1 MRGLFF
7 GLPLRRGMFTMRKV
21 FAAVFF
27 SLLFALTASADP
39 CPGTVIL
46 QNQFA
51 APSPN
56 WDTAATTNSKVAL
69 QNGQYVTTF
78 LVQNTARIELYQGD
92 VYGDVNLCATVSTPA
107 TDKAVDQVAGL
118 AFWATDYTSY
128 YLLLINPIAGQWEVL
143 HLAGGRYLSPS
154 PYQPSTAIKTG
165 VGAANALQVQM
176 RGTTATIIINGTTVG
191 TVSGVAPTGGG
202 QVGLYCQS
210 ASTATSTWQISD
222 WSLSK
227 P

>member
-1 MRGLFF
+1 MRN
-7 GLPLRRGMFTMRKV
+7 V
-21 FAAVFF
+21 FAAVIFC
-27 SLLFALTASADP
+27 LLCVLTAAADP

-51 APSPN
+51 GPNPN
-56 WDTAATTNSKVAL
+56 WDASSTANSKVAL

-92 VYGDVNLCATVSTPA
+92 VYGDVNLCATISTPA

-128 YLLLINPIAGQWEVL
+128 YLLLVNPITGQWEVL

-154 PYQPSTAIKTG
+154 PFQASTAIKTG
-165 VGAANALQVQM
+165 VGTANTLQVQM
-176 RGTTATIIINGTTVG
+176 RGTTATILINGTTVG
-191 TVSGVAPTGGG
+191 TVSGTAPTGGG
-202 QVGLYCQS
+202 QVGFYAQS
-210 ASTATSTWQISD
+210 ATTATSTWQISD

>member
-1 MRGLFF
+1 
-7 GLPLRRGMFTMRKV
+7 MRKL

-27 SLLFALTASADP
+27 SLFCVLTAAADP

-51 APSPN
+51 APNPN
-56 WDTAATTNSKVAL
+56 WDASANANSKATL
-69 QNGQYVTTF
+69 QNGQYVVNF
-78 LVQNTARIELYQGD
+78 LIQNIARNVLYQGD

-107 TDKAVDQVAGL
+107 TEKPLDQVAGL
-118 AFWATDYTSY
+118 IFWATDYTSY
-128 YLLLINPIAGQWEVL
+128 YTLLINPISGQWEVS
-143 HLAGGRYLSPS
+143 HLAGNRWLYPS
-154 PYQPSTAIKTG
+154 PFQTSSAIKTG
-165 VGAANALQVQM
+165 VGTSNTLQVQM
-176 RGTTATIIINGTTVG
+176 RGTTATIIINGTQVG

-202 QVGLYCQS
+202 QIGFYAQS

-222 WSLSK
+222 FSLSK